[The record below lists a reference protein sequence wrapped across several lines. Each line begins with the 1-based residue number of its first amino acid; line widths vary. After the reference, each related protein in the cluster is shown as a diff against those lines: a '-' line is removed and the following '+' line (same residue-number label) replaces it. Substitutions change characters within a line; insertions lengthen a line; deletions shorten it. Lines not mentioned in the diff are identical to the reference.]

1 MNKIIKIILMV
12 VIVLLIAGNF
22 YFACNYFQAKKTAL
36 AEAQATARMTFNVK
50 VVGFAKLFAAKV
62 LSADKE
68 IDFETRL
75 QLENS
80 VRATGDQEILDQ
92 WNKFTNSESE
102 QEGQANVKKLL
113 ELLLNKMV
121 L

>member
-1 MNKIIKIILMV
+1 MNKITKIILMV
-12 VIVLLIAGNF
+12 VIVLLLAGNF

-36 AEAQATARMTFNVK
+36 AEAQAIARTAFNVK
-50 VVGFAKLFAAKV
+50 VVGFAKLFTTKV

-80 VRATGDQEILDQ
+80 VRATGDQEILEQ
-92 WNKFTNSESE
+92 WNKFTSSANE
-102 QEGQANVKKLL
+102 QEGQINVKRLL